1 LKVIAVHRI
10 ILDSIRVVDVELVT
24 AVKLR
29 KEHSVMTIRDS
40 VDADRVSLE
49 EIVIKKD
56 FIN

>member
-1 LKVIAVHRI
+1 MHRI

-24 AVKLR
+24 VVKLR
-29 KEHSVMTIRDS
+29 KEHSVTTIRDS